1 MEEVCKGR
9 EMIILGIMYM
19 FMAKGEKVMKNGK
32 YDVGTIIK
40 GKDLKGSII
49 CKILPE
55 DMLVR
60 ESYVHTHQYKVGMNM
75 DIFFVKENCE
85 AGMYFYLM
93 EDICNH
99 LDQGTKL
106 AIIEV
111 PDDEDVYVDN
121 GKFRAHRIRITEI
134 MPYSETA
141 TWKYLYENGAD
152 ITAQDDYAVRWA
164 AKNGH
169 LEIVRYL
176 YEKGTNIMAKN
187 NYAVRL
193 AACNGHLEVVRY
205 LYEKGAY
212 IIEGSIWTV
221 KQATKNGHTD
231 VVEYLREMGV

>member
-1 MEEVCKGR
+1 
-9 EMIILGIMYM
+9 
-19 FMAKGEKVMKNGK
+19 MKNGK
-32 YDVGTIIK
+32 FDVGTIIK
-40 GKDLKGSII
+40 GKDLKSSIL

-55 DMLVR
+55 DMVVR
-60 ESYVHTHQYKVGMNM
+60 ESYVHTDQYKLGMNT
-75 DIFFVKENCE
+75 DLFFVKENCE
-85 AGMYFYLM
+85 TGMYFDLI
-93 EDICNH
+93 EDICGH

-106 AIIEV
+106 AVIEI
-111 PDDEDVYVDN
+111 PDDEDVYVDH
-121 GKFRAHRIRITEI
+121 GKFCTHRFQITEI
-134 MPYSETA
+134 MSYSETA
-141 TWKYLYENGAD
+141 TWQYLYENGAD

-176 YEKGTNIMAKN
+176 FEKGADITAKN

-212 IIEGSIWTV
+212 IMGSVWTV
-221 KQATKNGHTD
+221 RQATKNGHTD